1 MHLSKG
7 ILTKYFDEWKEEK
20 EKKIRFL
27 DEWILSKLGR

>member
-20 EKKIRFL
+20 EKKKKKKQGF
-27 DEWILSKLGR
+27 

>member
-20 EKKIRFL
+20 EKKT
-27 DEWILSKLGR
+27 KKK

>member
-20 EKKIRFL
+20 EKKKKKNKVFR
-27 DEWILSKLGR
+27 